1 VGHPADCIPKFRA
14 KKLPPTKLIV
24 SAIVPARNE
33 EENIAA
39 SVESLAAQPEIAE
52 IIVVNDQSTDR
63 TGAILDELAGR
74 ISRLHVMESRELPD
88 GWVGKNYALS
98 LGAAEAQNDWFLF
111 TDADATHLPGSTA
124 TALKIAEE
132 AGAALV
138 SFSPEQRMET
148 WWERALLP
156 FIFSRLADKFRYRRI
171 NDPDSPVAAANGQ
184 YLMIRRDAYHSIGGH
199 TGVSGEVLEDVEIA
213 RRVKKAG
220 YRIYFG
226 PGIGIARTR
235 MYRTF
240 GAMWQGWSKNLYP
253 LMAGSFGRFVGEV
266 LTVFPGIP
274 VIFMLLALIFRHMPS
289 SSWRIP
295 HSAGLVLFVLGI
307 GLLAARHA
315 AYASKL
321 RSNRFSTSGI
331 LYYIPA
337 VFLYCAALTVSAWRY
352 SRGSVIWKG
361 REYRVGMAR
370 RP

>member
-1 VGHPADCIPKFRA
+1 MP
-14 KKLPPTKLIV
+14 LTQLIV

-39 SVESLAAQPEIAE
+39 CVESLAAQAEIAE

-63 TGAILDELAGR
+63 TGAILDELAGW
-74 ISRLHVMESRELPD
+74 IPRLHVMETKELPD

-98 LGAAEAQNDWFLF
+98 LGAAQAQGEWFLF
-111 TDADATHLPGSTA
+111 TDADATHLAGSTA
-124 TALKIAEE
+124 TALEIAEE
-132 AGAALV
+132 TGAALV

-156 FIFSRLADKFRYRRI
+156 FIFSRLADKFRYGRI
-171 NDPDSPVAAANGQ
+171 NDPETPAAAANGQ

-199 TGVSGEVLEDVEIA
+199 SGVAAEVLEDVEIA

-220 YRIYFG
+220 FRIYFG
-226 PGIGIARTR
+226 PGNGIVRTR

-253 LMAGSFGRFVGEV
+253 LMAGTFGKYVGEV
-266 LTVFPGIP
+266 LSVFPWIP
-274 VIFMLLALIFRHMPS
+274 VIFLFLAFAFRRSAHLW
-289 SSWRIP
+289 WRIP
-295 HSAGLVLFVLGI
+295 PSTGMVLFVVAI

-321 RSNRFSTSGI
+321 RANRFEVSGI
-331 LYYIPA
+331 LYYVPA
-337 VFLYCAALTVSAWRY
+337 VCLYCAALTVSMWRY
-352 SRGSVIWKG
+352 SRGSVVWKG
-361 REYRVGMAR
+361 REYRVGMAGR
-370 RP
+370 N

>member
-1 VGHPADCIPKFRA
+1 
-14 KKLPPTKLIV
+14 LPLTKLVV

-39 SVESLAAQPEIAE
+39 SVESLAEQQEIAE

-63 TGAILDELAGR
+63 TSAILDELAGR
-74 ISRLHVMESRELPD
+74 IPRLHVMESRELPE

-98 LGAAEAQNDWFLF
+98 LGAAEAHNDWFLF
-111 TDADATHLPGSTA
+111 TDADAVHLPGSTA
-124 TALKIAEE
+124 TALEIVEE
-132 AGAALV
+132 TGAALV

-156 FIFSRLADKFRYRRI
+156 FIFSRLADKFRYGRV
-171 NDPDSPVAAANGQ
+171 NDPASPAAAANGQ

-199 TGVSGEVLEDVEIA
+199 AAVAAEVLEDVEIA

-220 YRIYFG
+220 YKIYFG
-226 PGIGIARTR
+226 PGNGIARTR

-253 LMAGSFGRFVGEV
+253 LMAGTFGRYIGEV
-266 LTVFPGIP
+266 LTVFPWIP
-274 VIFMLLALIFRHMPS
+274 VIFLLLALALRHS
-289 SSWRIP
+289 TGSSWRIP
-295 HSAGLVLFVLGI
+295 HSAGLVLFILGI

-321 RSNRFSTSGI
+321 RSNRFAVSGI
-331 LYYIPA
+331 LYYVPA
-337 VFLYCAALTVSAWRY
+337 VILYCAALTVSMWRY
-352 SRGSVIWKG
+352 SRGSVRWKG
-361 REYRVGMAR
+361 RTYRVGMAGR
-370 RP
+370 S

>member
-1 VGHPADCIPKFRA
+1 
-14 KKLPPTKLIV
+14 LPLTKLIV

-39 SVESLAAQPEIAE
+39 SVESLAAQREIAE

-63 TGAILDELAGR
+63 TGAILDELAAR
-74 ISRLHVMESRELPD
+74 IPRLHVMDSRELPE

-98 LGAAEAQNDWFLF
+98 LGAAEAQGEWFLF

-124 TALKIAEE
+124 AALEIAVET
-132 AGAALV
+132 GAALV

-156 FIFSRLADKFRYRRI
+156 FIFSRLADKFRYGRI
-171 NDPDSPVAAANGQ
+171 NDPDSPAAAANGQ
-184 YLMIRRDAYHSIGGH
+184 YLMIRHDAYHAIGGH
-199 TGVSGEVLEDVEIA
+199 AGVAGEVLEDVEIA
-213 RRVKKAG
+213 RRVKRSG
-220 YRIYFG
+220 FRIYFG

-253 LMAGSFGRFVGEV
+253 LMAGSLGRFVGEV
-266 LTVFPGIP
+266 LAVFPWIP
-274 VIFMLLALIFRHMPS
+274 AIFLLVALMLRLTPHLW
-289 SSWRIP
+289 WRIP
-295 HSAGLVLFVLGI
+295 HSAALVFFIVGI

-321 RSNRFSTSGI
+321 RSNRFAVSGI
-331 LYYIPA
+331 LYYVPA
-337 VFLYCAALTVSAWRY
+337 VFLYCAALTVSMWRY
-352 SRGSVIWKG
+352 SRGWVVWKG
-361 REYRVGMAR
+361 RSYRVGMAGR
-370 RP
+370 N

>member
-1 VGHPADCIPKFRA
+1 
-14 KKLPPTKLIV
+14 LPLTKLVV

-39 SVESLAAQPEIAE
+39 SVESLAEQPEIAE

-63 TGAILDELAGR
+63 TGAILDELSGR
-74 ISRLHVMESRELPD
+74 IPRVHVMETKELPE

-98 LGAAEAQNDWFLF
+98 LGAAEAQGEWFLF

-124 TALKIAEE
+124 AALEIAEE
-132 AGAALV
+132 TGAALV

-156 FIFSRLADKFRYRRI
+156 FIFSRLADKFRYGRI
-171 NDPDSPVAAANGQ
+171 NDPESPAAAANGQ

-199 TGVSGEVLEDVEIA
+199 TGVAAEVLEDVEIA

-220 YRIYFG
+220 FRIYFG

-253 LMAGSFGRFVGEV
+253 LMAGTFGKYVGEV
-266 LTVFPGIP
+266 AAVFPWIP
-274 VIFMLLALIFRHMPS
+274 AIFLLVAVVLRRMPHS
-289 SSWRIP
+289 WWRIP
-295 HSAGLVLFVLGI
+295 PSTGIVLFLVAI

-321 RSNRFSTSGI
+321 RANRFAVSGI
-331 LYYIPA
+331 SYYVPA
-337 VFLYCAALTVSAWRY
+337 VCLYCAALTVSMWRY
-352 SRGSVIWKG
+352 SRGSVMWKG
-361 REYRVGMAR
+361 REYRVGMAGR
-370 RP
+370 N